1 MTPPMDQIS
10 VAADVR
16 QIRDAVTQLQISVSK
31 IDDLVTRLD
40 RVEIQQK
47 EAATEM
53 AKFVNNQSN
62 NGKLL
67 QQYFP
72 WIIAFLASGG
82 MLTDG
87 VVSAVTGPPSQV
99 AIESLEVLDPLP

>member
-1 MTPPMDQIS
+1 MTPPIDQMS
-10 VAADVR
+10 FAADVR

-40 RVEIQQK
+40 RVELQQK
-47 EAATEM
+47 EAATERS
-53 AKFVNNQSN
+53 KILNGQSN
-62 NGKLL
+62 SQRLER
-67 QQYFP
+67 YFP

-87 VVSAVTGPPSQV
+87 VVSAVSATPPAADMS
-99 AIESLEVLDPLP
+99 VLDPIED